1 MYRIV
6 PISSRYGVEGLVTS
20 PAIAPDPALNPADAP
35 QVRNRRRSL
44 PDETGV
50 IVALIVLVAIVGF
63 LRPTFLQPTTLFQQ
77 LSGAAFIGMLAVGM
91 VFVVVIRDI
100 DLSVGWMFNFSAVIA
115 GTAMVAGVDPFIG
128 LIIGVLFGGLL
139 GLINGIL
146 ATRLRIPVIIITLGT
161 LSAYRGLSLVVN
173 ESRAVVPPDKD
184 SLLFE
189 VLQVKVLGLIPTV
202 AIIFVVLA
210 MAMHILLHHTRF
222 GYRVQAMGSNPDAA
236 RLAGIPI
243 ERTRVQVLVLMG
255 LIAGF
260 SGSLF
265 LGFRQAID
273 PVTGGDYLLPV
284 VAAVI
289 IGGTPLSGG
298 RGTILGAV
306 IGALIIQVIT
316 TGILF
321 LGVDVKW
328 STFVT
333 GSVIIIA
340 VAVDQLVRR
349 QRERRQRTV
358 TDAL

>member
-1 MYRIV
+1 
-6 PISSRYGVEGLVTS
+6 VTTGTS
-20 PAIAPDPALNPADAP
+20 ASDPLPGTVA
-35 QVRNRRRSL
+35 RHRRRL

-50 IVALIVLVAIVGF
+50 LVALITLVVIVGL
-63 LRPTFLQPTTLFQQ
+63 LRPNFFAPLTLFQQ
-77 LSGAAFIGMLAVGM
+77 LSGAAFIGMLALGM

-115 GTAMVAGVDPFIG
+115 AKAMVFGIDPWISAGIG
-128 LIIGVLFGGLL
+128 IAFGAGLGLVNGVL
-139 GLINGIL
+139 
-146 ATRLRIPVIIITLGT
+146 ATSLRIPVIIITLGT

-173 ESRAVVPPDKD
+173 ESRAVVPPDK
-184 SLLFE
+184 SSSFFALFDIK
-189 VLQVKVLGLIPTV
+189 LFDLIPMV
-202 AIIFVVLA
+202 AVLFVVLA
-210 MAMHILLHHTRF
+210 VLLHVLLHHSRF

-236 RLAGIPI
+236 RLAGIPVD
-243 ERTRVQVLVLMG
+243 RTRIQVLVLMG
-255 LIAGF
+255 AVCGLTGAM
-260 SGSLF
+260 F
-265 LGFRQAID
+265 LGFREAID

-298 RGTILGAV
+298 RGTIFGAV
-306 IGALIIQVIT
+306 LGALIIQVIT

-333 GSVIIIA
+333 GAVIIIA

-349 QRERRQRTV
+349 QRERRAR
-358 TDAL
+358 DAVDLG